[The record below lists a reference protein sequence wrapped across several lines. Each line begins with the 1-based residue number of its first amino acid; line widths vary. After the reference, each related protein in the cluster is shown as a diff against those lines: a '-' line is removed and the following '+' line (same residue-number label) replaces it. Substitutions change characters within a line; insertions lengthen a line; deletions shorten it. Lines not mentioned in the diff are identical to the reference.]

1 MQGSR
6 RSALHDSRRRKAVRG
21 LFTLAAL
28 LAVFLQ
34 AFVVEPHVHTANPLA
49 TAIAANA
56 GGHEIHQHATLPHEQ
71 IKCLVCQAIAAGAGA
86 LIASGADLAKP
97 HITIAAA
104 PARALHVAGQATSH
118 SWRSRAPPFSL

>member
-21 LFTLAAL
+21 LFTFAAL

-34 AFVVEPHVHTANPLA
+34 AFVVEPHIHTANPLA

-56 GGHEIHQHATLPHEQ
+56 GGHEIHQHASLPHEQ
-71 IKCLVCQAIAAGAGA
+71 IKCLVCQAIAAGVGA
-86 LIASGADLAKP
+86 LIASAGNLVEPVVTSAE
-97 HITIAAA
+97 A
-104 PARALHVAGQATSH
+104 PARALHVAEQAASH
-118 SWRSRAPPFSL
+118 AWRSRAPPFSL